1 MCVLKCLKSAE
12 IFINP
17 LLSSFPIAHQ
27 PASQLKLTKIQKKSI
42 DHNSGVFVI
51 NIWGLLQ
58 RVSVQRGHLHLIY
71 IYIYTRGSFKSNWD
85 F

>member
-42 DHNSGVFVI
+42 DHNKEVFII
-51 NIWGLLQ
+51 NIWGFKHA
-58 RVSVQRGHLHLIY
+58 SVQRDHLQVTHTY
-71 IYIYTRGSFKSNWD
+71 IQNY
-85 F
+85 